1 MRKRVLTL
9 WDGKVVLALLILA
22 GCIITAFSAYRQ
34 IYVKMPDYAAKQI
47 IRSVQDGDVE
57 TFSRYV
63 AQEALTGQFFDALI
77 LHKTAR
83 EDQSLVLSVIHSPLR
98 SAFVSAADL
107 YITWTLAGN
116 TDNEQY
122 NTVATSLRNTLK
134 SAGLSLSLIHI

>member
-63 AQEALTGQFFDALI
+63 DP
-77 LHKTAR
+77 R
-83 EDQSLVLSVIHSPLR
+83 SLDGSI
-98 SAFVSAADL
+98 F
-107 YITWTLAGN
+107 
-116 TDNEQY
+116 
-122 NTVATSLRNTLK
+122 
-134 SAGLSLSLIHI
+134 

>member
-77 LHKTAR
+77 LNNFA
-83 EDQSLVLSVIHSPLR
+83 
-98 SAFVSAADL
+98 
-107 YITWTLAGN
+107 
-116 TDNEQY
+116 
-122 NTVATSLRNTLK
+122 
-134 SAGLSLSLIHI
+134 